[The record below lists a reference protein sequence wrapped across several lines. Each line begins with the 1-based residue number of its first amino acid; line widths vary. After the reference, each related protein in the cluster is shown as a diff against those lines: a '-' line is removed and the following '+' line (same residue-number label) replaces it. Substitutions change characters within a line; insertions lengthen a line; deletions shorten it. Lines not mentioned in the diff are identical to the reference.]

1 MVIHY
6 KVSHLKLYTMKTKAI
21 PYIISSLFLA
31 PSLSAQSLLGSFSS
45 LGPVQAESS
54 ELLSA
59 SAFQPFAVA
68 EEEANLIYGFAEQM
82 RVVQEAAVLE
92 ALALDRSEATLTE
105 GESLALQVS
114 FFPAD

>member
-1 MVIHY
+1 M
-6 KVSHLKLYTMKTKAI
+6 KHL
-21 PYIISSLFLA
+21 SLLFPFFLA

-45 LGPVQAESS
+45 LGPAQAESS

-105 GESLALQVS
+105 GESVSRCSSFALCVAWICSTSRCAEAVS
-114 FFPAD
+114 PL